1 MVVKMYNIN
10 YSEDYIV
17 QLIILSMNEAYSD
30 IGSIASLK
38 WDARVSILKNGDVD
52 YQECEVIIDNFN
64 TIDDGYY
71 HTFTVTIGIEEKSL
85 NQSNIFIKIGENDFI
100 NIEFG
105 NGGYIYEIN
114 IPESIN
120 KKFKILS
127 TKVERITRTTDLKI
141 SVV

>member
-1 MVVKMYNIN
+1 MYN
-10 YSEDYIV
+10 SEDYVI
-17 QLIILSMNEAYSD
+17 QLIILSMNEAYPD
-30 IGSIASLK
+30 ICSIASLK
-38 WDARVSILKNGDVD
+38 WDARVSTLKNGDID
-52 YQECEVIIDNFN
+52 HQECEVIIDNFN

-71 HTFTVTIGIEEKSL
+71 HTFTVTIDIEESL

-105 NGGYIYEIN
+105 NGGYIHEIN
-114 IPESIN
+114 IPERIN
-120 KKFKILS
+120 KQFKILS

>member
-1 MVVKMYNIN
+1 MCNIN
-10 YSEDYIV
+10 YSEEYIV

-30 IGSIASLK
+30 ICSVASLK
-38 WDARVSILKNGDVD
+38 WDARVSTLKNGVD
-52 YQECEVIIDNFN
+52 HQECEVIIDNFN
-64 TIDDGYY
+64 AIDDGYY
-71 HTFTVTIGIEEKSL
+71 HTFTVTIGIEESL
-85 NQSNIFIKIGENDFI
+85 SQSNIFIKIGENDFI
-100 NIEFG
+100 NIEFD

-120 KKFKILS
+120 KQFKILS